1 MFPFPYPEA
10 RVTDI
15 LYGQLGLCSFVVSL
29 TLIITLYIL
38 LSFLRSYSSSSEKQT
53 TSGLIR

>member
-15 LYGQLGLCSFVVSL
+15 LYGQLSLCSFVVSL

-53 TSGLIR
+53 SGLVR